1 MSDQLEIH
9 EQSGI
14 DKSEVRFQRA
24 VDYAKTL
31 EIVQRV
37 IAGVEKA
44 ILSSIPQK
52 YDVDP
57 AYNVA
62 RNLKQA
68 IKEKE
73 TERIAEAEDHLS
85 NELYLWHLSLT
96 TRDQKIQPYH
106 LRRFCDGTYVHLDPP
121 SFQALTRFYRSLPHS
136 ESVQSKYDFSVT
148 RLFSSLGEN
157 DLRKLRIGGKRLID
171 SLSKMADAWRGD
183 RPLPSATPDEIAA
196 AVDGLRAFIAEAN
209 TSINEFEELISS
221 DVFNRIRL
229 FKRDLGE
236 LFYEPRVTAAA
247 VECNVALANKFSTLL
262 TGEDEQIREAPDV
275 CRDLVNIL
283 VDRSINAST
292 SERFDETELAKLEQ
306 QAQSSER
313 LSQLLR
319 LLRLSNSYNE
329 TTSTGVDKTSTSRV
343 DGGLPADLP
352 LTLSNLAED
361 AENKEIIS
369 EFLRTQLS
377 VERQSLDP
385 VSFLAPLAEPLSGHP
400 EEREVRRNSLSLI
413 LWSERLLRFK
423 LGSDNQIDDLTEAEL
438 SDLMS
443 KMQQTD
449 SVLRVLISHARAAS
463 QLSAVDRLL
472 HISNHLLQARLK
484 LQSVLVERAAE
495 LTRQKL
501 SSEEIEVQEHAPKP
515 TLSSLRKKKA
525 FAVAAAVIIIM
536 VCAGVVFKAFNDRSN
551 AAISRRDKEV
561 QMLNVND
568 LPRSEMLVNART
580 RRELLVGVVSKK
592 WEMATEQE
600 KTEELQAL
608 LRFGKPIGVS
618 TILLVDSS
626 GNQMGSAS
634 ESHLTLQ

>member
-1 MSDQLEIH
+1 MSDQLEIL
-9 EQSGI
+9 EQNGI
-14 DKSEVRFQRA
+14 DKAEVRFQRA

-37 IAGVEKA
+37 IAGVEKV

-52 YDVDP
+52 YAVDP
-57 AYNVA
+57 ALNVA
-62 RNLKQA
+62 RELKQA

-85 NELYLWHLSLT
+85 SELYLWRLSLT

-106 LRRFCDGTYVHLDPP
+106 LRRFCDGTYIHLDPP

-157 DLRKLRIGGKRLID
+157 DQRKLRLGGNRLIE
-171 SLSKMADAWRGD
+171 SLSKMADVWQGD
-183 RPLPSATPDEIAA
+183 RPLPSATPDQIAA
-196 AVDGLRAFIAEAN
+196 AVGGLRAFIAEAN

-221 DVFNRIRL
+221 DLPNRIRL

-262 TGEDEQIREAPDV
+262 TGEGEQIREAPDV

-283 VDRSINAST
+283 VDRSINASP
-292 SERFDETELAKLEQ
+292 SERLDETELAKLEQ
-306 QAQSSER
+306 QAPSSER

-319 LLRLSNSYNE
+319 LLRLSNSYDE
-329 TTSTGVDKTSTSRV
+329 TTSTDVVQTSASRE

-361 AENKEIIS
+361 DENKEIIS
-369 EFLRTQLS
+369 EFLRTTLS
-377 VERQSLDP
+377 VERQFLDP
-385 VSFLAPLAEPLSGHP
+385 VSFLAPFAEPLSGHP

-423 LGSDNQIDDLTEAEL
+423 LGKDNQIDDLTEAEF
-438 SDLMS
+438 SEIMS

-449 SVLRVLISHARAAS
+449 SVLRILISAARAGS
-463 QLSAVDRLL
+463 QLSAVDQLL

-484 LQSVLVERAAE
+484 LQSVLVEHAAE

-501 SSEEIEVQEHAPKP
+501 SSAEIEVQEHAPKP
-515 TLSSLRKKKA
+515 TFSLRKSKA
-525 FAVAAAVIIIM
+525 LAVAAVVILM
-536 VCAGVVFKAFNDRSN
+536 VCAGVIFKAFNDRGN
-551 AAISRRDKEV
+551 AAILMRDKEV
-561 QMLNVND
+561 QMLNVKD
-568 LPRSEMLVNART
+568 LPGSEMLVNART
-580 RRELLVGVVSKK
+580 RRDLLVGVVSKK
-592 WEMATEQE
+592 WEIATEQE
-600 KTEELQAL
+600 KTEELKAL
-608 LRFGKPIGVS
+608 LSFGKPIGVS
-618 TILLVDSS
+618 TVLLVDSS
-626 GNQMGSAS
+626 GDQRGSAS
-634 ESHLTLQ
+634 ASHLTLQ

>member
-9 EQSGI
+9 EQDGI
-14 DKSEVRFQRA
+14 DKAEERFQRA

-37 IAGVEKA
+37 FAGVEKA

-52 YDVDP
+52 YDMHP
-57 AYNVA
+57 AFNVA
-62 RNLKQA
+62 RDLKQA

-121 SFQALTRFYRSLPHS
+121 SFQALTRFYRSLRHS
-136 ESVQSKYDFSVT
+136 ESVRSKYDFSVT

-157 DLRKLRIGGKRLID
+157 DQRKLRIDGNRLIE
-171 SLSKMADAWRGD
+171 SLSKMADVWRGD

-209 TSINEFEELISS
+209 TSVNEFEELISS
-221 DVFNRIRL
+221 DLSNRIRL
-229 FKRDLGE
+229 FKRNLGE

-247 VECNVALANKFSTLL
+247 VECNVASANKFSALL
-262 TGEDEQIREAPDV
+262 TSEDEQIREAPDV

-292 SERFDETELAKLEQ
+292 SERFDETALAKLEQ
-306 QAQSSER
+306 QAQSGER

-319 LLRLSNSYNE
+319 LLRLSYSYYQTN
-329 TTSTGVDKTSTSRV
+329 STGVDETSASRE

-352 LTLSNLAED
+352 LTLSKLAED
-361 AENKEIIS
+361 DENKEIIS

-377 VERQSLDP
+377 TERQSLDP

-423 LGSDNQIDDLTEAEL
+423 LGSDNQIDDLPEAEL
-438 SDLMS
+438 SEIMS
-443 KMQQTD
+443 QMQQTD
-449 SVLRVLISHARAAS
+449 SGLRALISHARAGS
-463 QLSAVDRLL
+463 QLSAVDQLL

-484 LQSVLVERAAE
+484 LQTALVERAAE

-501 SSEEIEVQEHAPKP
+501 SSEEIEVQEQAPKP
-515 TLSSLRKKKA
+515 SFSSLRKNKVLA
-525 FAVAAAVIIIM
+525 IAAVVILM
-536 VCAGVVFKAFNDRSN
+536 VCAGVVFKAFNDRSSV
-551 AAISRRDKEV
+551 AISKRDKEV
-561 QMLNVND
+561 QMLNVKD
-568 LPRSEMLVNART
+568 LPGSEMLVNART
-580 RRELLVGVVSKK
+580 RRNLLVGVVSKK
-592 WEMATEQE
+592 WQLATEQE
-600 KTEELQAL
+600 KTEELKAL
-608 LRFGKPIGVS
+608 LSFGKPIGVS
-618 TILLVDSS
+618 TVLLVNSS
-626 GNQMGSAS
+626 GDQMGSAS